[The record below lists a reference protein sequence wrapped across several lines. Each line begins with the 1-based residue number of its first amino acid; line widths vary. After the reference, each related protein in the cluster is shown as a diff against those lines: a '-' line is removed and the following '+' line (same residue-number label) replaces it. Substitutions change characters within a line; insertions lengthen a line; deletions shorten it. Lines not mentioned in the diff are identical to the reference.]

1 MAYRG
6 STEGVMAVVREKS
19 RSLEDLQLG
28 AAPLIMV
35 LERVEKPGNLGA
47 VLRSADAAKADAVIC
62 HGGLSTVRESFLA
75 GVPMIICPRAFD
87 QAGNA
92 KRVEELGAGITLDNN
107 RPETLR
113 RAVRLMLS
121 VPSYRENSFRI
132 GQTLRNSGTVEEAA
146 RWTLSCVRQNKREV
160 T

>member
-1 MAYRG
+1 MG
-6 STEGVMAVVREKS
+6 T
-19 RSLEDLQLG
+19 
-28 AAPLIMV
+28 
-35 LERVEKPGNLGA
+35 
-47 VLRSADAAKADAVIC
+47 
-62 HGGLSTVRESFLA
+62 SFLNT
-75 GVPMIICPRAFD
+75 GFVFRNCVTAFKD
-87 QAGNA
+87 
-92 KRVEELGAGITLDNN
+92 REELGAGITLDNN

-146 RWTLSCVRQNKREV
+146 RWILSCVRQNKREV

>member
-1 MAYRG
+1 MG
-6 STEGVMAVVREKS
+6 T
-19 RSLEDLQLG
+19 
-28 AAPLIMV
+28 
-35 LERVEKPGNLGA
+35 
-47 VLRSADAAKADAVIC
+47 
-62 HGGLSTVRESFLA
+62 SFLNT
-75 GVPMIICPRAFD
+75 GFVFRNCVTAFKD
-87 QAGNA
+87 
-92 KRVEELGAGITLDNN
+92 REELGAGITLDNN

-146 RWTLSCVRQNKREV
+146 RWILSCVRQNIREV